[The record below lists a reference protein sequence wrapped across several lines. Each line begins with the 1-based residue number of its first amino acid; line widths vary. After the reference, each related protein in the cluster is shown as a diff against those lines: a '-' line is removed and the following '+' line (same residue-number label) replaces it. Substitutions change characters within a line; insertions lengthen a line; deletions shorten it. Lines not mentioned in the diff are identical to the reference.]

1 MKKFL
6 FTTLFFLLVLL
17 AGSETFGQSSFVE
30 NQKSILTTGKINFFT
45 HAVVDSV
52 DTLYT
57 NTFYGDRLAN
67 GIMTGRV
74 LFTSVAGKPRIKV
87 VRQSRFFTDWQD
99 MKTLYTAD
107 STETERNIVGDT
119 LQTYGEHRFKIM
131 GAATNRGDVVLK
143 WLQSFTK

>member
-6 FTTLFFLLVLL
+6 FTTLFFLLALSVG
-17 AGSETFGQSSFVE
+17 AVFGQSSFVE
-30 NQKSILTTGKINFFT
+30 NQKSIMTTGKINFFT

-87 VRQSRFFTDWQD
+87 IRQSRFFTSWQD

-107 STETERNIVGDT
+107 SLETERNIVGDT
-119 LQTYGEHRFKIM
+119 LQTYGEHRFKII
-131 GAATNRGDVVLK
+131 GAAANRADVILK